1 MSFLS
6 LRVQRE
12 ASAQTIPLENLPLKL
27 GMFFDR
33 FPNLAASPIFSSI
46 VKKGEEI
53 EEEEMVT
60 ALSMVFL
67 HPKYTAPMT
76 YYFSAVI
83 RLVLDKVVSLLQL
96 VGDLRSNPDH
106 SDDESLLDHFVNS
119 GVGIIDYY
127 VRHGRGLELHEC
139 ACLAFSRALHL
150 NMSLLGSVLNYF
162 KFAPAPHERLVNEMN
177 SGIYR
182 EVASVYLPGVQVTY
196 RFLCISREV
205 FSELWDWSCFYDSM
219 RKLSE
224 CSKQQRDLSEK
235 HRDAIWV
242 GEQILSCVL
251 IWNDRATEEVTER
264 FGLGKEEAFS
274 SLLRWQE
281 FCQDVEIEK
290 AGLYIE
296 FPTHTG
302 LGSLKRCTDFYHPSN
317 LEYLANCPQSSQLDN
332 LEPLRKIRRLDDR
345 GDRSFSEPFAI
356 NSRAKKSYEMASLAV
371 SQKRPVLL
379 YGPSGSGK
387 THLIRK
393 LAEDSGSH
401 VIFIHMDDQLDG
413 KTLVGTYVCA
423 DQPGEFKWQPGSLTQ
438 AVMNGFWVVLE
449 DIDKAP
455 SDVPLVLSPLLGGSS
470 SFVTSHGGKIQ
481 IADNFRLFS
490 TISTSEGSISNI
502 REGGSALSPL
512 WRRILVRPPDTESLQ
527 SLLARYPSLEPV
539 SKKFI
544 ETFENVNSALC
555 LQFTSSRTENPTSF
569 RSPNRF
575 SLRDLIKWCERIN
588 GLSSYDNNMIYQ
600 EAADIFSAS
609 YMSSQ
614 NRMTVSRIIASIW
627 NVPVSEVQYK
637 PTIQDF
643 SGILKIGRVS
653 LERGETASHDRSR
666 FVETRISMHLLEKIA
681 RSVECNEPVL
691 LVGET
696 GTGKTTLVQNL
707 ASWLGQKLTV
717 LNLSQ
722 QSDIVD
728 LLGGF
733 KPINAKLMC
742 TSLYNEFNKLA
753 RLSRMKDDSGIMK
766 WLQKRFRARNWETFL
781 SGLKKTIDYHTGD
794 NNEKKRFG
802 SCRKR
807 KKQDGI
813 KDWVALSGKVEK
825 IRQQICS
832 GGMVFTFVEGAFIT
846 ALREGHWIL
855 LDEVNLAPR
864 EILGRLAGVLEGAR
878 GSLCLA
884 ERGDV
889 KGIMRHLNFRIFA
902 CMNPATDAGK
912 RELPFSFRN
921 RFTEYVVDDE
931 LCDDDLGIFVRRF
944 LAGRGSDSKLV
955 SNIVC
960 FYKEAKRLS
969 EENLQDGA
977 NQKPQYSLRSLY
989 RALEYARKAE
999 SIAGFEKALFDGFS
1013 MFFLSLLDASSAKIM
1028 NHMII
1033 KHILRKHSSPVSSFC
1048 PSTYLGELCH
1058 ESSSDEFVKNYVMT
1072 KTVKKHLDHLMHA
1085 IFIKKYPVLLQG
1097 PTSSGKTSLVRY
1109 LAALSGHTFVRINN
1123 HEHTDIQEYLG
1134 SYMTDSSG
1142 KLIFHEGALV
1152 KAVRNGHW
1160 IVLDELNL
1168 APSDVLEALNRLL
1181 DDNRELFVPELGEAI
1196 SAHPHFMLFATQN
1209 PPTLYGGR
1217 KMLSR
1222 AFRNRFV
1229 EIHVDEIPEDEL
1241 SIILKER
1248 CHIAETHALKMVE
1261 VMKDLQLH
1269 RQNSK
1274 AFAGKHGY
1282 ITPRDLFRWADRFRI
1297 FGKGNEDIAR
1307 EGYYLLAERLRDD
1320 AEKQVV
1326 QEVLERHLRVALAE
1340 DVLYKRDM
1348 FGLDKSL
1355 RLRDIMQSRAVTWTK
1370 NMWRLFFLIRRCYE
1384 LREPVLL
1391 VGETGGGKT
1400 TICQLLSHA
1409 LGLRLHILNCH
1420 QFTETSDFLGGFFP
1434 VRDRSK
1440 LAAEYENLVK
1450 KLKLS
1455 KALTQLDQEIDISAD
1470 INDAEL
1476 SIKALDAV
1484 LEKYRNDLT
1493 MDTGIRQPDF
1503 DAFVKMKNDLVV
1515 LYQKW
1520 RAVFVW
1526 QDGPLVQAMRAG
1538 DLLLVDEISLADDS
1552 VLERL
1557 NSVLEPERKLSLAE
1571 KGGPE
1576 LEEVAAHE
1584 SFLVLATMNPGGD
1597 YGKKELSPALRNRFT
1612 EIWVPPISDID
1623 ELTSI
1628 ALSSLSEPKDPK
1640 IVGPIVNFWE
1650 WFNRLQIGRMLTVRD
1665 LLSWISFVN
1674 VTRENLGP
1682 VYAISH
1688 GAFLVVLDGLSLGTG
1703 FSKRDGEE
1711 LREKCFLFLSEQ
1723 LKVFASDTL
1732 PSELSKL
1739 EQYGWGDC
1747 ETVYQGN
1754 KSVLRGDMFGIDP
1767 FYIRKG
1773 DENTETGGFEFLAPT
1788 TRKNALRVLRAMQL
1802 SKPILLEGSPGVGKT
1817 SLIMAVGKYSGHKV
1831 VRINLSEQTDM
1842 MDLLGS
1848 DLPAES
1854 DKEMKFAWSDGILLQ
1869 ALKQGSWVLL
1879 DELNLAPQ
1887 SVLEGLNAI
1896 LDHRA
1901 QVFIPELG
1909 RTFECPPTFRV
1920 FACQN
1925 PSSQGGGRKGLPKS
1939 FLNRFA
1945 KVYVDELV
1953 EDDYFFICS
1962 SLYPS
1967 IPRPLLSKLIT
1978 FNRRLHDDTMLS
1990 RKFGQN
1996 GSPWEFNLRD
2006 VIRSCQVVQG
2016 AVNDIEIDNFLN
2028 VVYVQRMRTA
2038 NDRKEVLSIYEG
2050 IFDRKPSINS
2060 YPRVQLNSSYLIVG
2074 SASIKR
2080 NFTQSNISSEQLKI
2094 LPEIRQ
2100 NLEAVAHCVRNQ
2112 WLCILVGPSSSGKTS
2127 LIRILAQLTGYA
2139 LNELNLS
2146 SATDIS
2152 DLLGCFEQYNAFRT
2166 FRLIVA
2172 RVEHLLNEYSS
2183 WLLESSSETFLSERN
2198 NLVSSWLSFLSTL
2211 NSCLLEGSPSFL
2223 KDSYSLSDSLS
2234 KLMEI
2239 IALLKQAVDEGAL
2252 HASCS
2257 KKNLDQIV
2265 KTILKLQTYEKK
2277 PTTRFEWVT
2286 GMLIKAIENGE
2297 WIILENANLCNP
2309 TVLDRINS
2317 LVEPCGSIT
2326 INECGIIDGEP
2337 LTVTPHPNF
2346 RLFLTVNPNFGEV
2359 SRAMRNRGVEIFMM
2373 EPDWQLD
2380 DEVVDSEELLVR
2392 GVERFLAL
2400 SGIPGYKLVASMAK
2414 AHVYAWCKGQCF
2426 NARITYLELEQWVNL
2441 FQQLLMNGNQP
2452 LRSLRLSWEHIYLS
2466 SLGEDDG
2473 KEVVDDAR
2481 DAYLSEI
2488 ELSDFISSMGQG
2500 LCLPGGWPK
2509 PLNLRDFTRYSR
2521 EVTVRQNC
2529 MYLEFLGAQHASH
2542 ESDITC
2548 NRRFIDREFA
2558 AGELRTIYTI
2568 DSSRLRK
2575 LMFPKAASGSTCVE
2589 NAPKTKLDSVL
2600 KMLLYAANWAIEQA
2614 TEMDIQLYLRWFTWF
2629 DSKLQPYCPFFQF
2642 FVSMLKEELEHPIWC
2657 HILRCRQDL
2666 MSLCQMD
2673 CDASPNPMLSLKLI
2687 DVAASYGQPNE
2698 SSKCLFDCLNS
2709 TGVLRLSYQQWF
2721 AERNYN
2727 HTDVSLSFVT
2737 FLKSLQRLEKKLL
2750 NMLVGSHDFSVLIQ
2764 LYTQLI
2770 EKHALFWSALVSS
2783 QNENLVYSFRSV
2795 IKAVKNLL
2803 GSFPE
2808 EVQVV
2813 LDESKNMNKIYLHG
2827 HTEKSLLWAH
2837 GGHPSMP
2844 GSAELYNKQQELL
2857 KLCDTVWRVRLESD
2871 YRGNDYFTRVMA
2883 FCCPEIC
2890 SLALQ
2895 GLCMSSYITDKDDE
2909 DNMAAVQL
2917 DEIYQ
2922 MLLRRLKF
2930 ERERLDAGNDSLEKS
2945 SAACCVL
2952 LPEILATGSGY
2963 GSWLQT
2969 NLLACSE
2976 SFYLDVELL
2985 NVLQNLLLV
2994 HSTMPSG
3001 LQQDLEN
3008 ISRLLECALSYSL
3021 SSSRPPQTLV
3031 AHQKILWTIDAHSS
3045 TVGVDTKIAGSVLE
3059 MWYWWHSVLWNHNQ
3073 FPLMNISEI
3082 DGYCIPLPSMLIQ
3095 PAKTVTVSQMLQSV
3109 YAIKDYHVQ
3118 STKFRFASR
3127 TLWKSSQPKQ
3137 EMPAFLLSIARS
3149 LFQQVICTHKKS
3161 FEPGKFAAISST
3173 LQAVENNPDKLDRQL
3188 LISLIEST
3196 SHQRLKSLTHSFVDT
3211 LIQHLY
3217 LDCSSNDF
3225 YFNLGLTWLNLGGLR
3240 FHLLHS
3246 FDAIDPATKITCK
3259 LSELEEKISSL
3270 ELNMKVREECEY
3282 LAGSLYPGESYKRIK
3297 QTLEGLVTE
3306 HKRLQRKIVFRPDPK
3321 KYKELSRELN
3331 EFARF
3336 VNPVHLVDNI
3346 KKRVWNQVIG
3356 QVCTWQDTAASFI
3369 DRLSNEYSEYMDIT
3383 QPVQV
3388 AVYEMKLGLALIVS
3402 GAFLENILNKVGIEK
3417 VDSVMGAIY
3426 ALMRFPRGCSSAPFI
3441 NHKSSPFLH
3450 LSHGADS
3457 RAISLGLDVS
3467 LLQKLIS
3474 VSNSEDAGKVS
3485 QLQLKVVLYKDL
3497 HFRISQFVANAKI
3510 MDKDSFEL
3518 LHKIYLELASIWME
3532 MKFQAESKA
3541 DSISQLYKFRV
3552 RDFKIESVM
3561 EVDISGLSKH
3571 LANDSFS
3578 EWQEFLADGD
3588 SNYTTQTDQEEEN
3601 LEDEWNL
3608 MQEHLDDIFS
3618 SHNELF
3624 GSLNLCGKP
3633 ERFCMTDNR
3642 RLGSFKDSYEL
3653 GISVIKGLRGL
3664 FTSSVD
3670 ARLVPEHLLRLCLE
3684 YKRNFTSPHQFAS
3697 KFNFYK
3703 DSNPLE
3709 LGKMVQL
3716 LTGLQMRICSL
3727 LQEQEDHT
3735 GLHKLSDVLQMLL
3748 DIPSSTPLAK
3758 ALSGLQFLLCRVRM
3772 LQEEGCK
3779 FSISGLLEPV
3789 TALASSWQKMEFEC
3803 WPTLLDEVQDQYEI
3817 NSGKLWLPLFTV
3829 LFQKDS
3835 GSISENETE
3844 FITQSLV
3851 EFIETSN
3858 ICEFR
3863 KRLQLLFGFLV
3874 HLSMGCSLGIYSS
3887 DFHKRNLEICY
3898 NLFGFY
3904 IQFLPVVM
3912 NQIES
3917 NRRNVE
3923 TELNELLKL
3932 CKWEKLE
3939 SYLSIETIK
3948 KAITNQMVKLLL
3960 KNFEDM
3966 LRQTVMLVK
3975 QEFPQQGVQL
3985 LPQLCPELMNGA
3997 SNTSTEVLAIAL
4009 GARQMN
4015 KGDSLSW
4022 YSVWR
4027 NKLNEAVGVS
4037 RDQLQLETRSLMAE
4051 DVASVISQL
4060 LEHQSSYS
4068 IYQDDWKNVWS
4079 TIARVGGRIIGCAD
4093 LWRDD
4098 DRRVGKKRALS
4109 ELLKLLEI
4117 SGLQKHKF
4125 ENVEI
4130 SNHLKGMLAQPS
4142 YDPQHLLSTDSETST
4157 HHPREVE
4164 DQNQKTSDSDWRGA
4178 NQFYF
4183 KSLAS
4188 VQLLLEI
4195 GRKHTDI
4202 TYEQFNR
4209 SISFLNHLVEIQRE
4223 QRKAAY
4229 CFDEL
4234 LKRYRQ
4240 HISSFEKIL
4249 KDSFDSKSRDSS
4261 VLSFPRNQHAIF
4273 NCMLQ
4278 QKQLFDKLIAILY
4291 DESALLRTVRSAH
4304 LNSCQDV
4311 KASSS
4316 GVLDFTESLIPI
4328 VEKSKASL
4336 DRCLGCDGAITAP
4349 SDCPDQ
4355 KLVTNQMVKLL
4366 LKNFDTLKELEEQYS
4381 SFHRE
4386 GMGKSCVR
4394 DVLLS
4399 HFDPVFEE
4407 GKLLA
4412 KQLNCIL
4419 EVEEQ
4424 STGIEFKEQTAFDG
4438 VLASTFGSI
4447 KCVLRKLC
4455 SYKDKS
4461 GSQEQGNITAWNCVV
4476 KKAENDL
4483 DLDNLCCLLSQTL
4496 SSIEKVVNSSGSLP
4510 ASVGEHLKHL
4520 HVFLDLILY
4529 FGDCFLKDFL
4539 GMSKTVSMITLELAS
4554 VLADLF
4560 TKGFGVSTK
4569 DEDSSVDKS
4578 QAAAGTGM
4586 GEGVGGKDVSDQ
4598 IEDEDQ
4604 LIGTSE
4610 KGDEKQDAPDEVLG
4624 NDKGIEMSNEFD
4636 GKEHSISED
4645 SGEDKEDGESEDEQL
4660 DSAMGEAGSDAEVAD
4675 EKLWDKDEDV
4685 EPENKSE
4692 KYEFGPT
4699 VVDKDTSS
4707 RELRAKEDDAV
4718 TTDEPEEFNTSG
4730 IHEEGNAENDDQD
4743 NLGDTENLEDNCQSK
4758 EEAFADPT
4766 ELNPEVG
4773 NEQTDDAM
4781 EVDEK
4786 EEDAKEDADHNEET
4800 CPEDQNEPE
4809 EVENGHEIPETA
4821 DESMEAGGEDVPGS
4835 PQKDCCGDDL
4845 EQNAGMEPTEEKEDV
4860 IEHKNPNSG
4869 GDNMPD
4875 VESGSQTLLGDHSSG
4890 AGSTAP
4896 QENWSNNN
4904 ATDNLAASLD
4914 LPSGTNL
4921 EGNLMVSNTLNGET
4935 LTDNA
4940 LKMELPQNQT
4950 YSSQQTKLNPYRH
4963 VGDALKEW
4971 KERIRVSTDLNGERQ
4986 EGEGEIEDSGSG
4998 EYGYTSQFDEGT
5010 SQALGPAMSE
5020 QVNTHIRDMEP
5031 EGERVEGHQNEV
5043 VKMDIDAV
5051 NPPNQPAAV
5060 HSNSVMRNNNN
5071 PEQIQAPD
5079 TDMKNQE
5086 DFPVN
5091 DVNDG
5096 HGGMDSMVSIDR
5108 SFVGED
5114 VYNPLRALVTDQDTG
5129 KVHDTEEDPDAKSN
5143 AMIRW
5148 SRCELLTA
5156 KSSQELAEQLRLI
5169 LEPTL
5174 ASKLHGDYRTGKRI
5188 NMKKVIPYIAS
5199 QYRKDKIWLRRT
5211 KPSKR
5216 EYQVVIAVDDSQS
5229 MSENGC
5235 GEFAI
5240 RALMTVCRAMSQL
5253 EMGSL
5258 AVASFG
5264 KEGNMR
5270 TLHDFGQ
5277 SFSREA
5283 GIKMISGLTFKQ
5295 ENLIKDEPVVNL
5307 LSHLNEMLDSSATK
5321 TRFSSGSNLLQ
5332 QLVLI
5337 IGDGKFHEKE
5347 KLKRSV
5353 RNFLSKKRMVV
5364 FLLLDNAEESVID
5377 LKECVVQKDGSIK
5390 FFRYLDSFPFP
5401 YYIVLRDIEAL
5412 PTTLA
5417 DLLRQW
5423 FELMQNSRD

>member
-1 MSFLS
+1 MSSSLS
-6 LRVQRE
+6 RLHDQRE
-12 ASAQTIPLENLPLKL
+12 ASAEMNPVENLSLAL
-27 GMFFDR
+27 GLFFDR
-33 FPNLAASPIFSSI
+33 FPNLATSPIFSS
-46 VKKGEEI
+46 VAKKGVEEI
-53 EEEEMVT
+53 EEEEVVA
-60 ALSMVFL
+60 ALSKVFL
-67 HPKYTAPMT
+67 HPAYTLPLT
-76 YYFSAVI
+76 RSFGAVI
-83 RLVLDKVVSLLQL
+83 GRVIDKVVSLLRL
-96 VGDLRSNPDH
+96 VRDLRSNPNH
-106 SDDESLLDHFVNS
+106 SNDDSALDDSLNS
-119 GVGIIDYY
+119 GISIIDYY
-127 VRHGRGLELHEC
+127 VQHGRGLELHEC
-139 ACLAFSRALHL
+139 ACLAFSRALLL
-150 NMSLLGSVLNYF
+150 NTSLLRSVLNYF
-162 KFAPAPHERLVNEMN
+162 EFAPAPHERLLEKVTT
-177 SGIYR
+177 SGISR
-182 EVASVYLPGVQVTY
+182 EVASAYLLCVQSTCC
-196 RFLCISREV
+196 FLDIRREL
-205 FSELWDWSCFYDSM
+205 FSKLWDWSYLWDSM
-219 RKLSE
+219 NNK
-224 CSKQQRDLSEK
+224 KDLSGK
-235 HRDAIWV
+235 HREV
-242 GEQILSCVL
+242 VLCGSQILFNVL
-251 IWNDRATEEVTER
+251 GWSDKVTR
-264 FGLGKEEAFS
+264 HFDVGKEEAFS
-274 SLLRWQE
+274 SLLRWLE
-281 FCQDVEIEK
+281 FCKDVEIEK
-290 AGLYIE
+290 AGTYIE
-296 FPTHTG
+296 LPSRSG
-302 LGSLKRCTDFYHPSN
+302 LRSLQQCTNYPSN
-317 LEYLANCPQSSQLDN
+317 LHSLVNSPASSQLDN
-332 LEPLRKIRRLDDR
+332 LEPLRKIRRIDPR
-345 GDRSFSEPFAI
+345 GARLCSEPFVI
-356 NSRAKKSYEMASLAV
+356 NPRVKNSYEMASLAV
-371 SQKRPVLL
+371 SQKRPILL

-387 THLIRK
+387 TALIRK

-413 KTLVGTYVCA
+413 KTLIGTYVCS
-423 DQPGEFKWQPGSLTQ
+423 DQPGEFRWQPGSLTQ

-449 DIDKAP
+449 DIDRAP
-455 SDVPLVLSPLLGGSS
+455 SDVPVMLSPLLGGSS
-470 SFVTSHGGKIQ
+470 SFVTSGSHGGEIQ
-481 IADNFRLFS
+481 IADHFRLFS
-490 TISTSEGSISNI
+490 TISTTEGSISNL
-502 REGGSALSPL
+502 REGGNALSPL
-512 WRRILVRPPDTESLQ
+512 WRRILVRPPDTGCLQ
-527 SLLARYPSLEPV
+527 SILLARYSRLEHV
-539 SKKFI
+539 AEKLI
-544 ETFENVNSALC
+544 ETFEKVNYALRPQ
-555 LQFTSSRTENPTSF
+555 LTRSLTENQASF
-569 RSPNRF
+569 SSPSRF
-575 SLRDLIKWCERIN
+575 SLRDLIKWCERVN
-588 GLSSYDNNMIYQ
+588 GLSSCDNHTIYQ

-609 YMSSQ
+609 FMSSQ
-614 NRMTVSRIIASIW
+614 NRMTISRIIASIW
-627 NVPVSEVQYK
+627 NVPVSEAQSK
-637 PTIQDF
+637 PAIQDF
-643 SGILKIGRVS
+643 SGMLKIGRVS
-653 LERGETASHDRSR
+653 LEHGETASHDRLR
-666 FVETRISMHLLEKIA
+666 FVETRTSMCLLEKIA

-733 KPINAKLMC
+733 KPVDAKLLC

-753 RLSRMKDDSGIMK
+753 RLSRMKDDSETMK
-766 WLQKRFRARNWETFL
+766 RLQKRFWARKWEKFL
-781 SGLKKTIDYHTGD
+781 SGLKKTIDCHTGH
-794 NNEKKRFG
+794 NNEKKRSG

-807 KKQDGI
+807 KKQDVI
-813 KDWVALSGKVEK
+813 KDWVALLGKVEK
-825 IRQQICS
+825 IHQQICT

-855 LDEVNLAPR
+855 LDEVNLAPP
-864 EILGRLAGVLEGAR
+864 ELLGRLAGVLEGVR
-878 GSLCLA
+878 SSFCLA

-889 KGIMRHLNFRIFA
+889 KGIPRHSNFRIFA

-912 RELPFSFRN
+912 RELPLSFRS

-944 LAGRGSDSKLV
+944 LAGRKSDSKLV
-955 SNIVC
+955 ENIVC

-969 EENLQDGA
+969 EESLQDGA

-999 SIAGFEKALFDGFS
+999 AIAGFEKALFDGFS

-1028 NHMII
+1028 NHMVL
-1033 KHILRKHSSPVSSFC
+1033 KYILGKHSSPVSPFS
-1048 PSTYLGELCH
+1048 PSSYLGELK
-1058 ESSSDEFVKNYVMT
+1058 SSSDDFVKNYVMT
-1072 KTVKKHLDHLMHA
+1072 KTVKQHLRHLMHA

-1109 LAALSGHTFVRINN
+1109 LAAISGHKFIRINN
-1123 HEHTDIQEYLG
+1123 HENTDIQEYLG

-1181 DDNRELFVPELGEAI
+1181 DDNRELFVPELSETI
-1196 SAHPHFMLFATQN
+1196 SAHPNFMLFATQN

-1241 SIILKER
+1241 RIILKER
-1248 CHIAETHALKMVE
+1248 CHIAQSHALKMVE

-1282 ITPRDLFRWADRFRI
+1282 ITPRDLFRWADRFST
-1297 FGKGNEDIAR
+1297 FGKCNEDLAR
-1307 EGYYLLAERLRDD
+1307 EGYYLLAEKLRDD

-1326 QEVLERHLRVALAE
+1326 QEALERHFRVALAK
-1340 DVLYKRDM
+1340 DDLYKSDLS
-1348 FGLDKSL
+1348 GLDESL
-1355 RLRDIMQSRAVTWTK
+1355 HLREDIMQSRSVTWTK
-1370 NMWRLFFLIRRCYE
+1370 NMWRLYFLIRRCYE

-1400 TICQLLSHA
+1400 TICQLLSDA

-1434 VRDRSK
+1434 VRDRSN

-1450 KLKLS
+1450 KLKPS
-1455 KALTQLDQEIDISAD
+1455 KALAQCSQDIDISTD
-1470 INDAEL
+1470 INEADML
-1476 SIKALDAV
+1476 IKALDAV
-1484 LEKYRNDLT
+1484 LEKYRNDSTL
-1493 MDTGIRQPDF
+1493 DTGVRQQDIV
-1503 DAFVKMKNDLVV
+1503 AFEKMKNDLVV

-1520 RAVFVW
+1520 CAIFVW

-1538 DLLLVDEISLADDS
+1538 DLFLVDEISLADDS

-1557 NSVLEPERKLSLAE
+1557 NSVLEPDRKLSLAE
-1571 KGGPE
+1571 KGGPV
-1576 LEEVAAHE
+1576 LEEVAARE
-1584 SFLVLATMNPGGD
+1584 NFLVLATMNPGGD
-1597 YGKKELSPALRNRFT
+1597 YGKKELSPALRSRFT

-1628 ALSSLSEPKDPK
+1628 ALSSLSDPKDPN
-1640 IVGPIVNFWE
+1640 IVCPIVNFWE
-1650 WFNRLQIGRMLTVRD
+1650 WFNQLQIGRVLTVRD

-1688 GAFLVVLDGLSLGTG
+1688 GAFLVLLDGLSLGTG

-1723 LKVFASDTL
+1723 LKVFACDTL

-1739 EQYGWGDC
+1739 EQYGWGDG
-1747 ETVYQGN
+1747 ETGYQGN
-1754 KSVLRGDMFGIDP
+1754 KSVLRGEMFGIDP
-1767 FYIRKG
+1767 FYIRIG
-1773 DENTETGGFEFLAPT
+1773 DENTETEGFEFLAPT
-1788 TRKNALRVLRAMQL
+1788 TRRNALRVLRAMQL

-1848 DLPAES
+1848 DLPVES
-1854 DKEMKFAWSDGILLQ
+1854 DEGMKFAWSDGILLQ

-1901 QVFIPELG
+1901 QVFIPELN

-1945 KVYVDELV
+1945 KVYMDELV

-1962 SLYPS
+1962 SLYQS
-1967 IPRPLLSKLIT
+1967 IPQPLLSKLIS

-1990 RKFGQN
+1990 RKFGQS

-2016 AVNDIEIDNFLN
+2016 AVNDVEIDSFLN

-2038 NDRKEVLSIYEG
+2038 TDRKEVLSIYED
-2050 IFDRKPSINS
+2050 IFGRKPSINS
-2060 YPRVQLNSSYLIVG
+2060 YPRVQLNPSYLIVG
-2074 SASIKR
+2074 NAAIKR

-2112 WLCILVGPSSSGKTS
+2112 WLCVLVGPSSSGKTS
-2127 LIRILAQLTGYA
+2127 LIKILAQLTGYA

-2146 SATDIS
+2146 SSTDIS

-2166 FRLIVA
+2166 FRLVVA
-2172 RVEHLLNEYSS
+2172 QVEHLLNEYCSL
-2183 WLLESSSETFLSERN
+2183 LLESSSKTFLSERN
-2198 NLVSSWLSFLSTL
+2198 SLVSSWLSFLSTI
-2211 NSCLLEGSPSFL
+2211 NSYILEGSPSLL
-2223 KDSYSLSDSLS
+2223 KDSDSLSYSLS
-2234 KLMEI
+2234 KLAEI
-2239 IALLKQAVDEGAL
+2239 VAHLKKVVDEGAL

-2265 KTILKLQTYEKK
+2265 KSILKLQTFEKK

-2297 WIILENANLCNP
+2297 WVVLENANLCNP

-2317 LVEPCGSIT
+2317 LVEPGGSIT
-2326 INECGIIDGEP
+2326 INECGIIDGQP
-2337 LTVTPHPNF
+2337 VTVTPHPNF

-2373 EPDWQLD
+2373 EPHWQLD

-2400 SGIPGYKLVASMAK
+2400 SGIPGSKLVASMAK
-2414 AHVYAWCKGQCF
+2414 AHVYAWHKGQCF
-2426 NARITYLELEQWVNL
+2426 NVRITYLELDQWVNL

-2452 LRSLRLSWEHIYLS
+2452 LWSLRLSWEHIYLS

-2473 KEVVDDAR
+2473 KEVVDSALNE
-2481 DAYLSEI
+2481 YLSEI
-2488 ELSDFISSMGQG
+2488 DLSDFISSFGKG
-2500 LCLPGGWPK
+2500 LWLPGGLPK
-2509 PLNLRDFTRYSR
+2509 PLNLRDFTRYSI
-2521 EVTVRQNC
+2521 EVTIRQNC
-2529 MYLEFLGAQHASH
+2529 MYLEFLGAQYASH

-2548 NRRFIDREFA
+2548 NQRFRDREFT
-2558 AGELRTIYTI
+2558 AGELR
-2568 DSSRLRK
+2568 K
-2575 LMFPKAASGSTCVE
+2575 VMFPKVASGSTCVE
-2589 NAPKTKLDSVL
+2589 NAPKMKLHSVSQ
-2600 KMLLYAANWAIEQA
+2600 MMLYAANWAIEQA
-2614 TEMDIQLYLRWFTWF
+2614 TEKDIQLYLGWFTWL

-2642 FVSMLKEELEHPIWC
+2642 FLSMLKEELEHPIWG

-2666 MSLCQMD
+2666 ISLCQMD
-2673 CDASPNPMLSLKLI
+2673 SDASPIPMLSLKLI
-2687 DVAASYGQPNE
+2687 DVAALFGQANE
-2698 SSKCLFDCLNS
+2698 STKCLFNCLNS
-2709 TGVLRLSYQQWF
+2709 TEILRLSYQQWF

-2750 NMLVGSHDFSVLIQ
+2750 KMLVGSHDFSVLIQ

-2770 EKHALFWSALVSS
+2770 EKHSLFWSTLVSS
-2783 QNENLVYSFRSV
+2783 QSERLVYSFRCLM
-2795 IKAVKNLL
+2795 KTAKKLL
-2803 GSFPE
+2803 SSFPE
-2808 EVQVV
+2808 EVRVV
-2813 LDESKNMNKIYLHG
+2813 LDESKNLNNISLHG
-2827 HTEKSLLWAH
+2827 QDEKSLLWAH
-2837 GGHPSMP
+2837 GGHPSLP
-2844 GSAELYNKQQELL
+2844 VSAKLYIKQQELL
-2857 KLCDTVWRVRLESD
+2857 KLCDNVWRVRLESD
-2871 YRGNDYFTRVMA
+2871 ERGNDYLTRVMS
-2883 FCCPEIC
+2883 FCCPELR

-2895 GLCMSSYITDKDDE
+2895 GLCMSSYIAGKDDE
-2909 DNMAAVQL
+2909 DNVAAVQL
-2917 DEIYQ
+2917 DELYQ
-2922 MLLRRLKF
+2922 MLLRRMKF
-2930 ERERLDAGNDSLEKS
+2930 ERERLEDRLGSGGNDSIEKP
-2945 SAACCVL
+2945 SADCCVL

-2963 GSWLQT
+2963 SSWLQT
-2969 NLLACSE
+2969 HLLACSE
-2976 SFYLDVELL
+2976 SCYLDVELL
-2985 NVLQNLLLV
+2985 NILQHLLPV
-2994 HSTMPSG
+2994 HSTVPSG
-3001 LQQDLEN
+3001 LQQDHEY
-3008 ISRLLECALSYSL
+3008 ITRLLEYALNYSL

-3045 TVGVDTKIAGSVLE
+3045 TIREDTKIAGSILE
-3059 MWYWWHSVLWNHNQ
+3059 MWYWWHSVLWNHSQ

-3082 DGYCIPLPSMLIQ
+3082 DGHCIPLPCMLIQ
-3095 PAKTVTVSQMLQSV
+3095 PVKTVAVAQMLQSAF
-3109 YAIKDYHVQ
+3109 AIKDFHVH
-3118 STKFRFASR
+3118 SIKLRFASR
-3127 TLWKSSQPKQ
+3127 SLWKSSKPTQ
-3137 EMPAFLLSIARS
+3137 EIPAFLSSIARS

-3161 FEPGKFAAISST
+3161 FEPGKFAAICST
-3173 LQAVENNPDKLDRQL
+3173 LQVIEDNPNKMDRQL

-3211 LIQHLY
+3211 LVQHLY
-3217 LDCSSNDF
+3217 PDCPSSDF
-3225 YFNLGLTWLNLGGLR
+3225 YFNLGLTWLNLGELR

-3246 FDAIDPATKITCK
+3246 FDAIDPATKIKCK

-3270 ELNMKVREECEY
+3270 ELNMKVRKECNY
-3282 LAGSLYPGESYKRIK
+3282 LAGSLFPGESDRKIK
-3297 QTLEGLVTE
+3297 QTLQGLVTE
-3306 HKRLQRKIVFRPDPK
+3306 HKRLQRKIVFRPDSK
-3321 KYKELSRELN
+3321 KYKELRRELH
-3331 EFARF
+3331 EFVRF
-3336 VNPVHLVDNI
+3336 VNPIDLVDSI
-3346 KKRVWNQVIG
+3346 KRLGWNQVIG
-3356 QVCTWQDTAASFI
+3356 HVCTWQDTATSFI
-3369 DRLSNEYSEYMDIT
+3369 DRLSNEYSEYIDIT

-3402 GAFLENILNKVGIEK
+3402 GAFLENILNKVGIDK
-3417 VDSVMGAIY
+3417 ADSVMETIY
-3426 ALMRFPRGCSSAPFI
+3426 ALMRFPRGCSSAPSI
-3441 NHKSSPFLH
+3441 NHGSSPLLH

-3457 RAISLGLDVS
+3457 RATSLGLDVS
-3467 LLQKLIS
+3467 VLQKLIS
-3474 VSNSEDAGKVS
+3474 VSNTEEAGKVS
-3485 QLQLKVVLYKDL
+3485 QLQLKAVLYKDL
-3497 HFRISQFVANAKI
+3497 HFRISQFIANAKI

-3518 LHKIYLELASIWME
+3518 LHKLYLELASIWME

-3541 DSISQLYKFRV
+3541 DSISQLYKFRA

-3561 EVDISGLSKH
+3561 EVDISGLGKH
-3571 LANDSFS
+3571 LTNDSFS
-3578 EWQEFLADGD
+3578 EWQEFIAEGD
-3588 SNYTTQTDQEEEN
+3588 SNYTTQTDQEQES
-3601 LEDEWNL
+3601 LEDEWDL
-3608 MQEHLDDIFS
+3608 MQEHLDDIFN

-3633 ERFCMTDNR
+3633 GRFCITDSR
-3642 RLGSFKDSYEL
+3642 RLDSFKDSYEL
-3653 GISVIKGLRGL
+3653 GINLIKGLRGL
-3664 FTSSVD
+3664 FTSSLD
-3670 ARLVPEHLLRLCLE
+3670 AKLVPEHLLRLCLE
-3684 YKRNFTSPHQFAS
+3684 YKRNFTSTHQSTS

-3709 LGKMVQL
+3709 LGKMVHL
-3716 LTGLQMRICSL
+3716 LTGLQMRISSL
-3727 LQEQEDHT
+3727 LQEWEEHI
-3735 GLHKLSDVLQMLL
+3735 GLQKLSDILRMLL
-3748 DIPSSTPLAK
+3748 EIPSSTPLAK
-3758 ALSGLQFLLCRVRM
+3758 ALLGLQFLLCKVRM

-3779 FSISGLLEPV
+3779 FSISDLVEPV
-3789 TALASSWQKMEFEC
+3789 IALANSWQKMEFDC
-3803 WPTLLDEVQDQYEI
+3803 WPTMLDEVQDQYEI
-3817 NSGKLWLPLFTV
+3817 NSGKLWLPLFTI
-3829 LFQKDS
+3829 LFPKDS
-3835 GSISENETE
+3835 DSISEHETE

-3858 ICEFR
+3858 VCEFR
-3863 KRLQLLFGFLV
+3863 KRLQLLYGFLL
-3874 HLSMGCSLGIYSS
+3874 HLRMGCSLGIYSS
-3887 DFHKRNLEICY
+3887 DFHKRSLEICY

-3904 IQFLPVVM
+3904 IQFLPIVM
-3912 NQIES
+3912 DQVES

-3923 TELNELLKL
+3923 TELNDLLKL

-3939 SYLSIETIK
+3939 NYLSTGTTK
-3948 KAITNQMVKLLL
+3948 KARQKVKKLIQ
-3960 KNFEDM
+3960 KYTDM

-3975 QEFPQQGVQL
+3975 QESLQKGVQL
-3985 LPQLCPELMNGA
+3985 LPKLCPKLINGA
-3997 SNTSTEVLAIAL
+3997 SRSTEVLDSAL

-4015 KGDSLSW
+4015 EGDSFSW
-4022 YSVWR
+4022 YAVWR
-4027 NKLNEAVGVS
+4027 NKLNESVGVS
-4037 RDQLQLETRSLMAE
+4037 RHRLQPETRSLIAE
-4051 DVASVISQL
+4051 DVANAVSQL
-4060 LEHQSSYS
+4060 LEQSSCS
-4068 IYQDDWKNVWS
+4068 IYQDDWKSVWS
-4079 TIARVGGRIIGCAD
+4079 TVARVGGMIIGCAD

-4125 ENVEI
+4125 ENMEI

-4142 YDPQHLLSTDSETST
+4142 YDPQHLLFTESKTSV
-4157 HHPREVE
+4157 HPPRKVE
-4164 DQNQKTSDSDWRGA
+4164 DQNQETSDADWRDA

-4195 GRKHTDI
+4195 GHKHTDI

-4223 QRKAAY
+4223 QRNAAY
-4229 CFDEL
+4229 CIDERL
-4234 LKRYRQ
+4234 QRLRQ
-4240 HISSFEKIL
+4240 LVSSFEML
-4249 KDSFDSKSRDSS
+4249 LVDSFDSESRDSS
-4261 VLSFPRNQHAIF
+4261 VLSFPRNQRAIF
-4273 NCMLQ
+4273 HCMRQ
-4278 QKQLFDKLIAILY
+4278 QKQLFDKLIRMLCE
-4291 DESALLRTVRSAH
+4291 ESALLRTVRSSH
-4304 LNSCQDV
+4304 LDSCPDV

-4316 GVLDFTESLIPI
+4316 GVLCFTEGLIPI

-4336 DRCLGCDGAITAP
+4336 DRCLIGCDGAIIAST
-4349 SDCPDQ
+4349 DCPDQ
-4355 KLVTNQMVKLL
+4355 KIVTNQMVELL
-4366 LKNFDTLKELEEQYS
+4366 LRNFETLNEFEKKYS

-4386 GMGKSCVR
+4386 GMEKSSVR
-4394 DVLLS
+4394 DVLQS
-4399 HFDPVFEE
+4399 HFTPVFEE

-4412 KQLNCIL
+4412 EELSCIL
-4419 EVEEQ
+4419 EVGKQ
-4424 STGIEFKEQTAFDG
+4424 STGSEFKEQTAFDG
-4438 VLASTFGSI
+4438 VLASAFGNI
-4447 KCVLRKLC
+4447 KDVLQKLC
-4455 SYKDKS
+4455 SYK
-4461 GSQEQGNITAWNCVV
+4461 GEIASQEQGNITAWNCVFR
-4476 KKAENDL
+4476 KAENDL
-4483 DLDNLCCLLSQTL
+4483 DLDNLCYQISGTL
-4496 SSIEKVVNSSGSLP
+4496 SSIEKEVNSSGCLL
-4510 ASVGEHLKHL
+4510 ASVGQHLKHL
-4520 HVFLDLILY
+4520 HLFLDLILY

-4539 GMSKTVSMITLELAS
+4539 GMSKTVSLITHELAS

-4569 DEDSSVDKS
+4569 DEGHDSSVDKS

-4586 GEGVGGKDVSDQ
+4586 GEGEGAKDVSDQ

-4610 KGDEKQDAPDEVLG
+4610 KGDEKQDAPDEMLG

-4636 GKEHSISED
+4636 GKAHSISED
-4645 SGEDKEDGESEDEQL
+4645 SGEDNEDGESEDEQL

-4675 EKLWDKDEDV
+4675 EKLWNEDKDV
-4685 EPENKSE
+4685 EPETKNE
-4692 KYEFGPT
+4692 KYESGPN
-4699 VVDKDTSS
+4699 VVDKDPDS

-4718 TTDEPEEFNTSG
+4718 TTDERDELNTSDK
-4730 IHEEGNAENDDQD
+4730 HEEGNDEDKDQD
-4743 NLGDTENLEDNCQSK
+4743 NLGDTENLEDLCQSK

-4766 ELNPEVG
+4766 GLNPEVS
-4773 NEQTDDAM
+4773 NDQIDDGM
-4781 EVDEK
+4781 EVDDK
-4786 EEDAKEDADHNEET
+4786 EEDGKEDAAVHNEET

-4809 EVENGHEIPETA
+4809 EVENGHEIPEPA
-4821 DESMEAGGEDVPGS
+4821 DESVEAGGEDVSGS
-4835 PQKDCCGDDL
+4835 PQKDRTGDDL

-4869 GDNMPD
+4869 GDNIPN
-4875 VESGSQTLLGDHSSG
+4875 VESGSQTLLGDHLSA

-4904 ATDNLAASLD
+4904 ATDNLAASID
-4914 LPSGTNL
+4914 LPSGANL
-4921 EGNLMVSNTLNGET
+4921 EGNLMVTNSMNGET

-4940 LKMELPQNQT
+4940 PKMELPQNLT
-4950 YSSQQTKLNPYRH
+4950 CSSQQTKLNPYRH

-4971 KERIRVSTDLNGERQ
+4971 KERIRVSTDLKGERQ
-4986 EGEGEIEDSGSG
+4986 EIEGEIEDPDAS
-4998 EYGYTSQFDEGT
+4998 EYGYTSQFDAGT

-5020 QVNTHIRDMEP
+5020 QVDTDMRDVEP
-5031 EGERVEGHQNEV
+5031 EGERIEGHQDEV
-5043 VKMDIDAV
+5043 TEMDIDDV
-5051 NPPNQPAAV
+5051 NPQNKPVV
-5060 HSNSVMRNNNN
+5060 HSNAVLRNGI
-5071 PEQIQAPD
+5071 PEQVQAPD

-5086 DFPVN
+5086 EFPIN
-5091 DVNDG
+5091 DCNDG
-5096 HGGMDSMVSIDR
+5096 DGGMDSMVSVDR

-5114 VYNPLRALVTDQDTG
+5114 VYNPLRVPVTDQEMG
-5129 KVHDTEEDPDAKSN
+5129 KVQDTEEDPDAESN
-5143 AMIRW
+5143 AVIRW
-5148 SRCELLTA
+5148 RKCESLTV

-5216 EYQVVIAVDDSQS
+5216 EYQVVVAVDDSRS
-5229 MSENGC
+5229 MSESGC
-5235 GEFAI
+5235 GEFAL
-5240 RALMTVCRAMSQL
+5240 RALTTVCRAMSQL

-5264 KEGNMR
+5264 KEGNMK

-5277 SFSREA
+5277 SFSRES
-5283 GIKMISGLTFKQ
+5283 GIKMISSLTFKQ

-5307 LSHLNEMLDSSATK
+5307 LTHLNEMLDSSATR
-5321 TRFSSGSNLLQ
+5321 TRLSSGSNPLQ

-5347 KLKRSV
+5347 KLKRGV

-5364 FLLLDNAEESVID
+5364 FLLLDNSEESVLD
-5377 LKECVVQKDGSIK
+5377 LKECIVQKDGSIK